1 MVIKISY
8 ALLVKKL
15 YLIKKIEKKDGII
28 TSDEIKEYCK
38 NKIIN
43 LNYNNAISYLLN
55 NNYLERIFRGIFYI
69 RSIEEKKNKTSNIN
83 YFETI
88 SKALK
93 IKNVKNWYF
102 GLESALK
109 LNNLTHETFFIETI
123 ITNKIKNTNPIKIL
137 NKKTKITKINS
148 IKFNFGI
155 KKEKINNEIYYYS
168 DTERTLLDIV
178 FLLKYNNHKIYEIK
192 NKISDYKYNKNKLNR
207 YLKYYPKSIKEV
219 FK

>member
-1 MVIKISY
+1 MIKISY

-123 ITNKIKNTNPIKIL
+123 ITNKIKNTSPVKIL